1 MPTAASPTAPLTS
14 LAPGRTSRGTLWAL
28 VAACI
33 AIPLAL
39 VWDYSWESTIGVDL
53 LWSPPHVAL
62 DLAVALACLAAAFD
76 RRRSSG
82 SWLVLWGALAF
93 LAAAIFERW
102 WQASYGLAAGIW
114 GPPQLLNTA
123 AVIAVQVGALLTCAI
138 SRERIATSM
147 AGASLLLMISMIS
160 LATLYPNR
168 QHSAAFFQS
177 ACATYPLVLAALS
190 TAQKDRWSATLA
202 ALGYTALWGAMVWIL
217 PLFPGS
223 PQIAPIFN
231 PRDHMLPP
239 PFPLLL
245 VLPALVMDFLLRPSP
260 VRRPVWREALEGSIE
275 FFLLFVA
282 TQWTFSAWLLT
293 PAAANRFFAGG
304 GEHWPYFLQI
314 APDART
320 TFWSTASDTL
330 NARSGL
336 IAFALAFASTFAGL
350 HFGRWLK
357 AVRR

>member
-14 LAPGRTSRGTLWAL
+14 LAPGRTSRWTLWAL

-93 LAAAIFERW
+93 LAA
-102 WQASYGLAAGIW
+102 GIW
-114 GPPQLLNTA
+114 GPPQLLNAA
-123 AVIAVQVGALLTCAI
+123 AVLAVQVGALLTCAI

-190 TAQKDRWSATLA
+190 TAQTDRWSATLA

-260 VRRPVWREALEGSIE
+260 VRRSVWRDALEGSIE

-293 PAAANRFFAGG
+293 PPSTKRRSMSF
-304 GEHWPYFLQI
+304 
-314 APDART
+314 DA
-320 TFWSTASDTL
+320 
-330 NARSGL
+330 
-336 IAFALAFASTFAGL
+336 
-350 HFGRWLK
+350 
-357 AVRR
+357 